1 MKGKKKSKDTED
13 LLEEQQ
19 RIIKKIGE
27 RIKQFRIERGHSSYE
42 IFAFEHDIDRSQ
54 YGKYERG
61 ADMRLSSLIKVFSAL
76 DVTFEEF
83 FGKGFHEL

>member
-1 MKGKKKSKDTED
+1 MKGKKKSKGEAG

-27 RIKQFRIERGHSSYE
+27 RIKTLRTEKGHSSYE
-42 IFAFEHDIDRSQ
+42 IFAYENNIDRSQ

-61 ADMRLSSLIKVFSAL
+61 ADMRISTLVRLLLLL
-76 DVTFEEF
+76 DISIDEF
-83 FGKGFHEL
+83 FSEGFEA